1 MLKNSLKFHCWTLE
15 FSKRFFCNFFPNL
28 FGLQIILNNFLDFIN
43 NSEKE
48 TFIRIPCSPRLLARK
63 PISSFPFHS
72 AQPTRLGVIS
82 YLASKLSLSS
92 TTRRRLV
99 EPPWLSRL
107 PRAPSLYGRPLPL
120 LNLGYNHNLQPL
132 FPPPFNSRRRPLPSS
147 PPRCSFPRPYK

>member
-1 MLKNSLKFHCWTLE
+1 LAFKSF
-15 FSKRFFCNFFPNL
+15 
-28 FGLQIILNNFLDFIN
+28 LNNFLDFIN

-82 YLASKLSLSS
+82 YLTSKLSLSS
-92 TTRRRLV
+92 TTCRRLV

-107 PRAPSLYGRPLPL
+107 PRAPLFMADHYHSLISAIITIYSLYSLRPLIPVADRYRVPH
-120 LNLGYNHNLQPL
+120 LGAPSLSPINRPPRPHRSPHLPHLSLPL
-132 FPPPFNSRRRPLPSS
+132 F
-147 PPRCSFPRPYK
+147 